1 MAATSAKTTG
11 ATMKA
16 DAALPATAKG
26 RRRPGQSSKAGK
38 GFRDSTASK
47 LASPVKLD
55 TPFSAAVRQSIKQ
68 VRSELAAQ
76 NAIGA
81 GLRLRDYAKIYLA
94 SPRERIGIIREGV
107 PALQLVD
114 IGFDMGVTKE
124 SLFSTLQFP
133 RATIN
138 RKIAKNDVLPPEF
151 SERMVGL
158 QKLIGQVE
166 VMVEQSGNPE
176 NFNAAHWLAQWLNE
190 PLPALGNERPADFMD
205 TVEGQEL
212 ISNLLLQMQTGAYA

>member
-1 MAATSAKTTG
+1 MVATSQKITG
-11 ATMKA
+11 ARTGFARTA
-16 DAALPATAKG
+16 DSALSSAAKGKRGTTAKG
-26 RRRPGQSSKAGK
+26 SPTSVASGQTLLTEPKK
-38 GFRDSTASK
+38 
-47 LASPVKLD
+47 SPR
-55 TPFSAAVRQSIKQ
+55 SALRQSIKK
-68 VRSELAAQ
+68 VRVALAAERELT
-76 NAIGA
+76 APA
-81 GLRLRDYAKIYLA
+81 RSKYYAQIYLA
-94 SPRERIGIIREGV
+94 SPRERIVLIRNGV

-114 IGFDMGVTKE
+114 TGFDMGISKE

-138 RKIAKNDVLPPEF
+138 RKIAKNDVLPPEY

-176 NFNAAHWLAQWLNE
+176 NFNAAQWVAQWLNE

-212 ISNLLLQMQTGAYA
+212 ISSLLLQMQTGAYA

>member
-1 MAATSAKTTG
+1 MAYQKYLIFNGTEMQLPTEYEVSKSDIESDGGGQTEAGTT
-11 ATMKA
+11 
-16 DAALPATAKG
+16 
-26 RRRPGQSSKAGK
+26 RR
-38 GFRDSTASK
+38 D
-47 LASPVKLD
+47 
-55 TPFSAAVRQSIKQ
+55 
-68 VRSELAAQ
+68 
-76 NAIGA
+76 
-81 GLRLRDYAKIYLA
+81 
-94 SPRERIGIIREGV
+94 IIREGV

>member
-1 MAATSAKTTG
+1 
-11 ATMKA
+11 
-16 DAALPATAKG
+16 
-26 RRRPGQSSKAGK
+26 
-38 GFRDSTASK
+38 
-47 LASPVKLD
+47 
-55 TPFSAAVRQSIKQ
+55 
-68 VRSELAAQ
+68 
-76 NAIGA
+76 
-81 GLRLRDYAKIYLA
+81 
-94 SPRERIGIIREGV
+94 
-107 PALQLVD
+107 
-114 IGFDMGVTKE
+114 MGVTKE